1 MNRTEY
7 LDDYGTQVDPLF
19 DMVDELEA
27 EIQRLGSIIMD
38 RDIDIGLLL
47 GKVDDLEEERDEL
60 IFDRGGRDFPQGELK

>member
-27 EIQRLGSIIMD
+27 KVQ
-38 RDIDIGLLL
+38 GLLED
-47 GKVDDLEEERDEL
+47 KAVSVDAMQWSVKRIKELEEQVDEL
-60 IFDRGGRDFPQGELK
+60 IFDRDGRDFPQGALK

>member
-60 IFDRGGRDFPQGELK
+60 IFDRDGRDFPQGELK